1 MGWCGSALR
10 AGGVRRASVLEFGSV
25 RACLAS
31 AGHLYIVFVWVL
43 GQGCG
48 VALVGRLFDAG
59 SFHHWLH
66 SECFGLGFEAFRL
79 GLGLE
84 VLGLEFKVMALGFNV
99 LGQWFGVQGPGFMVL
114 GLGFTVLGTGFE
126 GLGLGFDVG
135 GCLRLLGLGFP
146 NSRRSLEPQPQIGP
160 GFNVSSQNARTLVP
174 THSRR
179 APKYCEAALKTRTKC
194 MFL

>member
-1 MGWCGSALR
+1 MKIWVALAGWVGAVLR
-10 AGGVRRASVLEFGSV
+10 FVPVEFDVLRFWNSVH
-25 RACLAS
+25 ACLAS
-31 AGHLYIVFVWVL
+31 AGHLYTVFVWVL

-99 LGQWFGVQGPGFMVL
+99 LGQWFGVQGPGFVVL
-114 GLGFTVLGTGFE
+114 GLGFTVLGRVSKVWGWASM
-126 GLGLGFDVG
+126 LGV
-135 GCLRLLGLGFP
+135 
-146 NSRRSLEPQPQIGP
+146 
-160 GFNVSSQNARTLVP
+160 V
-174 THSRR
+174 
-179 APKYCEAALKTRTKC
+179 
-194 MFL
+194 

>member
-1 MGWCGSALR
+1 M
-10 AGGVRRASVLEFGSV
+10 
-25 RACLAS
+25 
-31 AGHLYIVFVWVL
+31 
-43 GQGCG
+43 
-48 VALVGRLFDAG
+48 GRLFDAG

-99 LGQWFGVQGPGFMVL
+99 LGQWFGVQGPGFVVL

-146 NSRRSLEPQPQIGP
+146 NSWRNLEPQHQKWSRAQRFEPKCP
-160 GFNVSSQNARTLVP
+160 NPSPNALSTCTKVLRGSLKS
-174 THSRR
+174 THEMHVFVILSAGARCRR
-179 APKYCEAALKTRTKC
+179 P
-194 MFL
+194 